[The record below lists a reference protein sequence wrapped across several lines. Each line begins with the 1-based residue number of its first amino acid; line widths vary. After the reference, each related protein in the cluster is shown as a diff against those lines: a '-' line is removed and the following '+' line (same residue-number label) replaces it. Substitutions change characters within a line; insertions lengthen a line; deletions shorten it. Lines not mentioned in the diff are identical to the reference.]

1 VRFTPVAG
9 NDTVLTNVGTD
20 ITFAVPEW
28 ALLANDTGGKNL
40 DVSEGFNNFS
50 GLNGLTHIPDVGS
63 KGRFDVDEDATLG
76 GSFEYKATNGAEESA
91 TATVTI
97 QNHAG
102 GGLTGT
108 AAQEIIVSGAAGD
121 KIDGKGGKDLIFGG
135 EGDDTVIFHSGD
147 TVQGGL
153 DSIAKHNDLTDSPTT
168 RGDVLGL
175 DHDADF
181 TKLDLA
187 HFSSVETLSTLN
199 ADTGGAGTQS
209 LTIGAATVRGIS
221 DHTITPGGV
230 FGEHEAIRID
240 GDTVDQLYLSISK
253 DSGKWVDTSV
263 EAAGYHI
270 FAHETTG
277 GDPASTDAYVMVQ
290 ASNVGNVHLN
300 QDAP

>member
-1 VRFTPVAG
+1 M
-9 NDTVLTNVGTD
+9 
-20 ITFAVPEW
+20 
-28 ALLANDTGGKNL
+28 
-40 DVSEGFNNFS
+40 
-50 GLNGLTHIPDVGS
+50 
-63 KGRFDVDEDATLG
+63 DEDDILG
-76 GSFEYKATNGAEESA
+76 GSFEYKATNGLEVSA
-91 TATVTI
+91 IATVAI

-102 GGLTGT
+102 GDLTGT

-135 EGDDTVIFHSGD
+135 DGDDTVIFHNGD
-147 TVQGGL
+147 TVQGGS
-153 DSIAKHNDLTDSPTT
+153 DSIAKNDALAISPS

-187 HFSSVETLSTLN
+187 HFGSVETISTLN
-199 ADTGGAGTQS
+199 ADTAAAGAQS
-209 LTIGAATVRGIS
+209 LTIGAATVNGIS

-253 DSGKWVDTSV
+253 DGGKWVDTSI
-263 EAAGYHI
+263 ETAGYHI

-277 GDPASTDAYVMVQ
+277 GDPVSTDAYVMVQ